1 MDLKKI
7 LGEAYKDGMTFEE
20 IEEALR
26 KIELPEDKSA
36 EIERL
41 KAAISKSNSEAA
53 DYKRKLREKLSDDE
67 KKAQEEKEKRDELE
81 EKYNKLLHETAAA
94 KHKAKLLAL
103 GYEEALA
110 EDTAAALVA
119 GETEKLFVN
128 QLKHQQ
134 NLEKKIKAE
143 ALKQTPPPVGGT
155 GDNAMTLEKLKEM
168 SLEQRYE
175 FSIKNPEEYKA
186 LYAGGNE

>member
-1 MDLKKI
+1 MDLKKM
-7 LGEAYKDGMTFEE
+7 LGEAYKDGMTFKE
-20 IEEALR
+20 IEEALLSVE
-26 KIELPEDKSA
+26 IPEDNSA

-53 DYKRKLREKLSDDE
+53 DYKRKLREKLSEDE
-67 KKAQEEKEKRDELE
+67 RKAQEEKEKRDKLE
-81 EKYNKLLHETAAA
+81 EKYNKLLRETEVA

-110 EDTAAALVA
+110 DDTAAALVA
-119 GETEKLFVN
+119 GETEKLFAN

-143 ALKQTPPPVGGT
+143 ALKQTPPPVGGDRT
-155 GDNAMTLEKLKEM
+155 SGIDFAKLTLTEKARMK
-168 SLEQRYE
+168 LENPLLYE
-175 FSIKNPEEYKA
+175 ELTKK
-186 LYAGGNE
+186 